1 MPIPTTQ
8 ALRLGLLAGQALER
22 SDNLAIVRNK
32 RQPLRVG
39 LSKYPRI
46 GLLSMDYIVFCRLDG
61 NAYLC
66 IHKGEE
72 RSWFNYS
79 PIKSIPQ

>member
-1 MPIPTTQ
+1 MHTENPKQYLLKRKRFSIGLIATLRYNSN
-8 ALRLGLLAGQALER
+8 ALRSFGRFA
-22 SDNLAIVRNK
+22 
-32 RQPLRVG
+32 
-39 LSKYPRI
+39 
-46 GLLSMDYIVFCRLDG
+46 G

-66 IHKGEE
+66 IRKSEE

>member
-1 MPIPTTQ
+1 MWQ
-8 ALRLGLLAGQALER
+8 A
-22 SDNLAIVRNK
+22 
-32 RQPLRVG
+32 LRVG

-46 GLLSMDYIVFCRLDG
+46 GLLSMDYIAFCRLSG

-66 IHKGEE
+66 MRKGEE